1 MPKKNEPLPSTLLK
15 NIEKI
20 QWERGS
26 GVHLPVCGAARPW
39 ICRNFDLPLLVLL
52 PDLRQARDFIA
63 DAEALGYEDFCLA
76 LDEIPLRESQPL
88 NALKAQRGDV
98 LRQWRD
104 RRNILVT
111 TPGALMAPLSLGGD
125 ELAFTC
131 GDEIGR
137 DRLAR
142 WLADKGYERVDLVW
156 SAGQFSLR
164 GSIIDVFDPKDS
176 NPLRVEFFDE
186 SIESLRIFSPGS
198 QRSLRSLN
206 HGMFR
211 AISTRNRASLSDFFP
226 SDLHVLLFNP
236 KETEAAAENIEW
248 LRSGLESGIEWGEG
262 DWQDWEAISRT
273 LSLFPRIRITDEVQH
288 SQLRLPFRGIPHFKG
303 RRKELE
309 GYCLSLE
316 AERMNI
322 RLISQTQSTLEW
334 AKARGYE
341 AFKGSISEGFV
352 DVAERVAVLG
362 DLELTGLSLTMSS
375 AERTLPT
382 EWVDRLM
389 PGQHVIH
396 ENYGLA
402 LYVGSEQIESSDGR
416 QEYLILQFAE
426 GRRLMI
432 PVMHFHKI
440 SLYASVPGQDITLD
454 NLRGGAWKKTSQ
466 KARVQAEEA
475 ARYLLSI
482 HAARELASGYAFP
495 KNESMMREFEKTFPF
510 TETVDQ
516 LSAIDDIFHD
526 MERPSPMDRLVVGDV
541 GFGKTE
547 VALRAVAKAVF
558 SGRQAL
564 LMAPTT
570 LLVQQHFETFRSRFD
585 SQGIRVEMLSRFVP
599 MSRQKKIIADL
610 AEGKVDV
617 LLGTH
622 RLLGSDVVFKD
633 LGLVVIDE
641 EHRFGVMH
649 KEHLK
654 KVRPDVDVL
663 LLSATPIPRSLYLSL
678 TGLRDM
684 SLLQTPPYKRL
695 PVISLVG
702 AWSEHLVKNAVLR
715 EKNRGG
721 QVFFVHNRVHS
732 IGGRALMLRRLFPKL
747 SVEVAHGQMSEA
759 ELERVMERFSDG
771 DLDILVCTTI
781 VESGLDIPRAN
792 TLIIDDAHELGLA
805 QLYQLRGRVGRR
817 EEQAFALFLYP
828 TEVQLTQDASERLE
842 AIAELDELG
851 AGYRLSR
858 RDLQIRG
865 GGDLVGFS
873 QHGHLNRIGFQFYC
887 EMLEEEIAKLRG
899 HWKERASVEVGIPC
913 AIPAAYLP
921 QENLRVTLYRR
932 ILKLE
937 TKEELDSL
945 REEVLDR
952 FGPLPPVLEFLFDT
966 AELRILA
973 PLFGIRTILCG
984 RDETVIQGNPEE
996 GLAGIK
1002 HPPGWMRRLDGFIGP
1017 GGYQAVS
1024 AFLKSLRISNISDT
1038 IKDSQ

>member
-1 MPKKNEPLPSTLLK
+1 MSGKNEPLGSTLLK

-20 QWERGS
+20 HWERGS
-26 GVHLPVCGAARPW
+26 GLHLPIPGSARPW
-39 ICRNFDLPLLVLL
+39 LCREFAPPLLALL
-52 PDLRQARDFIA
+52 SDLRQERDFLA
-63 DAEALGYEDFCLA
+63 DAEALGCVGRCVVLE
-76 LDEIPLRESQPL
+76 EIPLRESQPL
-88 NALKAQRGDV
+88 NALMAQRGDA
-98 LRQWRD
+98 LRRWREGGG
-104 RRNILVT
+104 ILLA
-111 TPGALMAPLSLGGD
+111 TPAALMAPISLGGD
-125 ELAFTC
+125 ELAFAC
-131 GDEIGR
+131 GEELGR
-137 DRLAR
+137 DHLLR
-142 WLADKGYERVDLVW
+142 WLTDKGYERVELVW
-156 SAGQFSLR
+156 SAGQYALR
-164 GSIIDVFDPKDS
+164 GSILDVFDPKDS
-176 NPLRVEFFDE
+176 NPVRVEFFDE
-186 SIESLRIFSPGS
+186 NVESLRIFSPGS

-206 HGMFR
+206 SARFR
-211 AISTRNRASLSDFFP
+211 AISTRSRALLSDFFP
-226 SDLHVLLFNP
+226 ADLHVLLFNP
-236 KETEAAAENIEW
+236 KDIESAAENIEW
-248 LRSGLESGIEWGEG
+248 LRDGLDDSMGDEEWL
-262 DWQDWEAISRT
+262 DWEFVSRA
-273 LSLFPRIRITDEVQH
+273 LSLFPRLRVSDGVAH
-288 SQLRLPFRGIPHFKG
+288 SNLRLPLRGIPRFKG
-303 RRKELE
+303 RRRELE
-309 GYCLSLE
+309 GYCTSLE
-316 AERMNI
+316 AEGVRV
-322 RLISQTQSTLEW
+322 RLISQTESTLEW
-334 AKARGYE
+334 ARARGYE
-341 AFKGSISEGFV
+341 AHRGSISEGFV
-352 DVAERVAVLG
+352 DIAERVAVLG
-362 DLELTGLSLTMSS
+362 DLELTGLSLAASS
-375 AERTLPT
+375 SERVLPG
-382 EWVDRLM
+382 EWLDRLM

-454 NLRGGAWKKTSQ
+454 NLRGGAWKKTTQ
-466 KARVQAEEA
+466 KARLQAEEA

-482 HAARELASGYAFP
+482 HAAREIAPGYAFE
-495 KNESMMREFEKTFPF
+495 KNEGMMREFEKTFPF

-516 LSAIDDIFHD
+516 LSAMDDIFRD
-526 MERPSPMDRLVVGDV
+526 MERASPMDRLIVGDV

-547 VALRAVAKAVF
+547 VALRAIAKAVF

-585 SQGIRVEMLSRFVP
+585 SQGVRVEMLSRFVP
-599 MSRQKKIIADL
+599 MSRQKKIIAEL
-610 AEGKVDV
+610 AEGRVDV

-622 RLLGSDVVFKD
+622 RLLGGDVLFKD

-649 KEHLK
+649 KEHMK
-654 KVRPDVDVL
+654 KLRPDVDVL

-702 AWSEHLVKNAVLR
+702 AWSERLVKNAVLR

-721 QVFFVHNRVHS
+721 QVFFVHNRVQS
-732 IGGRALMLRRLFPKL
+732 IAGRALMLRRLFPKF
-747 SVEVAHGQMSEA
+747 SVEVAHGQMSES
-759 ELERVMERFSDG
+759 ELERVMQRFSG
-771 DLDILVCTTI
+771 GEIDILVCTTI

-828 TEVQLTQDASERLE
+828 VEVQLTQDASERLE

-873 QHGHLNRIGFQFYC
+873 QHGHLNRIGFQYYC
-887 EMLEEEIAKLRG
+887 DMLEQEIAKLRG
-899 HWKERASVEVGIPC
+899 DWRERATVEVAMPC
-913 AIPAAYLP
+913 AIPASYLP

-937 TKEELDSL
+937 KKEELDLL
-945 REEVLDR
+945 REEVRDR
-952 FGPLPPVLEFLFDT
+952 FGPLPPVLEFLFDA
-966 AELRILA
+966 AELRVLA
-973 PLFGIRTILCG
+973 PRFGIRTILCG
-984 RDETVIQGNPEE
+984 RDEMVIQGDPEG
-996 GLAGIK
+996 GLSRISP
-1002 HPPGWMRRLDGFIGP
+1002 PPGWMRRLDGFIGP
-1017 GGYQAVS
+1017 GGYRS
-1024 AFLKSLRISNISDT
+1024 ASGFLNSLRTLRISDT
-1038 IKDSQ
+1038 ITKGE

>member
-20 QWERGS
+20 QWERGT
-26 GVHLPVCGAARPW
+26 GLHLPVCGAARPW
-39 ICRNFDLPLLVLL
+39 ICRNFDVPLLVLL
-52 PDLRQARDFIA
+52 PDLRQARDFLA
-63 DAEALGYEDFCLA
+63 DAEALGFEGDCVSLE
-76 LDEIPLRESQPL
+76 EIPLRESQPL
-88 NALKAQRGDV
+88 SALMAQRGDV
-98 LRQWRD
+98 LRHWRD
-104 RRNILVT
+104 KKNILVA
-111 TPGALMAPLSLGGD
+111 TPGSLMAPLSIGGD
-125 ELAFTC
+125 ELSFEC
-131 GDEIGR
+131 GEELGR
-137 DRLAR
+137 DHLVR
-142 WLADKGYERVDLVW
+142 WLTGKGYERVDLVW
-156 SAGQFSLR
+156 SAGQFALR

-176 NPLRVEFFDE
+176 NPMRVEFFDE
-186 SIESLRIFSPGS
+186 SVESLRIFSPGS

-211 AISTRNRASLSDFFP
+211 ALSTRNRASLSDFFP
-226 SDLHVLLFNP
+226 ADLHVLFFNP
-236 KETEAAAENIEW
+236 KDIESAAENIEW
-248 LRSGLESGIEWGEG
+248 LRGGLDTEREEG
-262 DWQDWEAISRT
+262 DWQDWESISRT
-273 LSLFPRIRITDEVQH
+273 LSLFPRLRVTSEVSQ

-309 GYCLSLE
+309 GYCTSLE
-316 AERMNI
+316 AEKMNI
-322 RLISQTQSTLEW
+322 RFISQTQSTLEW
-334 AKARGYE
+334 AGARGYDV
-341 AFKGSISEGFV
+341 FKGSISEGFV
-352 DVAERVAVLG
+352 DVAEHVAVLG
-362 DLELTGLSLTMSS
+362 DLELTGLSLTISS
-375 AERTLPT
+375 SERVLPS
-382 EWVDRLM
+382 EWLDRLM

-402 LYVGSEQIESSDGR
+402 LYIGSEQIESADGR

-440 SLYASVPGQDITLD
+440 SLYASIPGQDVTLD

-466 KARVQAEEA
+466 KARLQAEEA

-495 KNESMMREFEKTFPF
+495 ENEDVMREFEKTFPF

-516 LSAIDDIFHD
+516 LSAIDDIFRD
-526 MERPSPMDRLVVGDV
+526 MGRASPMDRLVVGDV

-547 VALRAVAKAVF
+547 VALRAIAKAVF
-558 SGRQAL
+558 AGRQAL

-599 MSRQKKIIADL
+599 MSRQKKIITDL

-622 RLLGSDVVFKD
+622 RLLGADVLFKD

-654 KVRPDVDVL
+654 KIRPDVDVL

-702 AWSEHLVKNAVLR
+702 AWSEHLVQNAVLR

-721 QVFFVHNRVHS
+721 QVFFVHNRVQS
-732 IGGRALMLRRLFPKL
+732 IAGRALMLRRLFPKL
-747 SVEVAHGQMSEA
+747 SVEVAHGQISEA
-759 ELERVMERFSDG
+759 ELERVMQRFSSG

-828 TEVQLTQDASERLE
+828 AEVQLTQDASERLE

-887 EMLEEEIAKLRG
+887 EMLEQEIAKLRG
-899 HWKERASVEVGIPC
+899 HWKERATVEVGIPC
-913 AIPAAYLP
+913 AIPASYLP

-937 TKEELDSL
+937 KKEDLDSL

-973 PLFGIRTILCG
+973 PLFGITTILCG
-984 RDETVIQGNPEE
+984 RDETVIQGNPDD
-996 GLAGIK
+996 GLIQIK
-1002 HPPGWMRRLDGFIGP
+1002 PPSGWMRRLDGFIGP
-1017 GGYQAVS
+1017 GGYRSVS
-1024 AFLKSLRISNISDT
+1024 AFLKSLQTMDISDT
-1038 IKDSQ
+1038 IMSSE

>member
-1 MPKKNEPLPSTLLK
+1 MSKKNETIPSTLLK
-15 NIEKI
+15 TIEKI

-26 GVHLPVCGAARPW
+26 AFHLPLYGAARPW
-39 ICRNFDLPLLVLL
+39 ICRNFEFPLLVLL

-63 DAEALGYEDFCLA
+63 DAEALGYEGSCISLE
-76 LDEIPLRESQPL
+76 EIPLRESQPL
-88 NALKAQRGDV
+88 DALKAQRGDV

-104 RRNILVT
+104 KRNILVA

-125 ELAFTC
+125 ELSFTC
-131 GDEIGR
+131 GEELGR
-137 DRLAR
+137 DRLVE
-142 WLADKGYERVDLVW
+142 WLAGKGYERVELVW
-156 SAGQFSLR
+156 SAGQFALR

-176 NPLRVEFFDE
+176 NPIRVEFFDD
-186 SIESLRIFSPGS
+186 SVESLRYFSPGS

-206 HGMFR
+206 HGLFR
-211 AISTRNRASLSDFFP
+211 SISTRRRALLNDFFP
-226 SDLHVLLFNP
+226 SDLHVLFFNP
-236 KETEAAAENIEW
+236 KDIEGAAENIEW
-248 LRSGLESGIEWGEG
+248 LRTGLETESHEEE
-262 DWQDWEAISRT
+262 WQDWESISRN
-273 LSLFPRIRITDEVQH
+273 LSLFPRIRIIADVSQ
-288 SQLRLPFRGIPHFKG
+288 SQLRFPFRGIPHFKG
-303 RRKELE
+303 RRKDLE

-316 AERMNI
+316 AEGMHI
-322 RLISQTQSTLEW
+322 RFISQTRSTLEW
-334 AKARGYE
+334 ASARGYE
-341 AFKGSISEGFV
+341 VFKNSISEGFV
-352 DVAERVAVLG
+352 DVAERVAVVG
-362 DLELTGLSLTMSS
+362 DLELTGLSLSVSS
-375 AERTLPT
+375 AERALPG
-382 EWVDRLM
+382 EWLDRLM

-402 LYVGSEQIESSDGR
+402 LYIGSEQVESADGQ
-416 QEYLILQFAE
+416 QEYLVLQFAE

-466 KARVQAEEA
+466 KARLQAEEA

-495 KNESMMREFEKTFPF
+495 ENESMMREFEKTFPF
-510 TETVDQ
+510 TETADQ
-516 LSAIDDIFHD
+516 LSAIEDIFRD
-526 MERPSPMDRLVVGDV
+526 MEKASPMDRLVVGDV

-558 SGRQAL
+558 AGRQAL

-622 RLLGSDVVFKD
+622 RLLGSDVLFKD

-721 QVFFVHNRVHS
+721 QIFFVHNRVQS

-759 ELERVMERFSDG
+759 ELERVMERFSNG

-828 TEVQLTQDASERLE
+828 AEVQLTQDASERLE
-842 AIAELDELG
+842 AIAELDDLG

-899 HWKERASVEVGIPC
+899 QRKEKASVEVGIPC

-952 FGPLPPVLEFLFDT
+952 FGPIPPVLEFLFDT
-966 AELRILA
+966 AELRLLA

-1002 HPPGWMRRLDGFIGP
+1002 SPPGWMRRLDGFIGP

-1024 AFLKSLRISNISDT
+1024 AFLKVLRISDISDT
-1038 IKDSQ
+1038 IKGSQ